1 MLRITMSSKI
11 CKSTSAATFNPM
23 DALILTNGQA
33 TGLRNIGKHTGRE
46 IQPRLLDDGTWI
58 LNADV
63 LDDPAYMN
71 GPWGAILRAIA
82 RPAAGAKTLQQFH
95 AEEQARLDAK

>member
-1 MLRITMSSKI
+1 
-11 CKSTSAATFNPM
+11 M
-23 DALILTNGQA
+23 DALVLTTGQA
-33 TGLRNIGKHTGRE
+33 QALRAIAKHHERTIE
-46 IQPRLLDDGTWI
+46 PRRLDDGTWI

-71 GPWGAILRAIA
+71 GPWSAILRAIT

-95 AEEQARLDAK
+95 AEEQARLDAKIGRAHV